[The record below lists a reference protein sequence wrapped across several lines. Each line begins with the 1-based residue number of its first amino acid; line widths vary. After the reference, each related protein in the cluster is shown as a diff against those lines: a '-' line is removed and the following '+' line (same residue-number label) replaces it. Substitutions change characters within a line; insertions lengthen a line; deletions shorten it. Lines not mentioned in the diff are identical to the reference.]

1 MIVIRAFQLLL
12 NVYLQSNLEV
22 FLQNYQSIKI
32 SYSICLIVNQQ
43 YVMRQDI
50 SFHISKKDFLQ
61 KILQVFLQEL
71 RMGCFSHSLKRAER
85 SKIYNVYLGG
95 LAFQKHNNFLS
106 NLGHCLNSGNS
117 RSDFVGAQRVSNKS
131 ISFIISDCFKLSQSF
146 TDTDI
151 DFYQE
156 VKNILLK
163 FSYVSKED
171 LLPIINKYY

>member
-1 MIVIRAFQLLL
+1 MFNRESTICHEVGHLILYIKEGLPLENIVGI
-12 NVYLQSNLEV
+12 
-22 FLQNYQSIKI
+22 SIGIK
-32 SYSICLIVNQQ
+32 NG
-43 YVMRQDI
+43 
-50 SFHISKKDFLQ
+50 
-61 KILQVFLQEL
+61 

-85 SKIYNVYLGG
+85 SKIYNIYLGG

-151 DFYQE
+151 DFYQK

>member
-1 MIVIRAFQLLL
+1 MFNRESTICHEVGHLIAYIKEDLPLENIVGI
-12 NVYLQSNLEV
+12 
-22 FLQNYQSIKI
+22 SIEIK
-32 SYSICLIVNQQ
+32 NG
-43 YVMRQDI
+43 
-50 SFHISKKDFLQ
+50 
-61 KILQVFLQEL
+61 

-85 SKIYNVYLGG
+85 SKIYNLYLGG

-131 ISFIISDCFKLSQSF
+131 ISFIISDCFKLSKSF

-151 DFYQE
+151 NFYQE

>member
-1 MIVIRAFQLLL
+1 MFNRESIICH
-12 NVYLQSNLEV
+12 EV
-22 FLQNYQSIKI
+22 GHLI
-32 SYSICLIVNQQ
+32 SYIKEGLPLENIVGISIGIKNG
-43 YVMRQDI
+43 
-50 SFHISKKDFLQ
+50 
-61 KILQVFLQEL
+61 

>member
-1 MIVIRAFQLLL
+1 MFNRESTICHEVGHLIAYIKEDLPLENIVGI
-12 NVYLQSNLEV
+12 
-22 FLQNYQSIKI
+22 SIGIK
-32 SYSICLIVNQQ
+32 NG
-43 YVMRQDI
+43 
-50 SFHISKKDFLQ
+50 
-61 KILQVFLQEL
+61 

-163 FSYVSKED
+163 FSYVFKED

>member
-1 MIVIRAFQLLL
+1 MFNRESTICHEVGHLILYIKEDLPLENIVGI
-12 NVYLQSNLEV
+12 
-22 FLQNYQSIKI
+22 SIGIK
-32 SYSICLIVNQQ
+32 NG
-43 YVMRQDI
+43 
-50 SFHISKKDFLQ
+50 
-61 KILQVFLQEL
+61 

>member
-1 MIVIRAFQLLL
+1 MFNRESTICHEVGHLIAYIKEDLPLENIVGI
-12 NVYLQSNLEV
+12 
-22 FLQNYQSIKI
+22 SIGIK
-32 SYSICLIVNQQ
+32 NG
-43 YVMRQDI
+43 
-50 SFHISKKDFLQ
+50 
-61 KILQVFLQEL
+61 

-117 RSDFVGAQRVSNKS
+117 RSDFVSAQRVSNKS

>member
-1 MIVIRAFQLLL
+1 MFNRESTICHEVGHLIAYIKEDLPLENIVGI
-12 NVYLQSNLEV
+12 
-22 FLQNYQSIKI
+22 SIGIK
-32 SYSICLIVNQQ
+32 NG
-43 YVMRQDI
+43 
-50 SFHISKKDFLQ
+50 
-61 KILQVFLQEL
+61 

>member
-1 MIVIRAFQLLL
+1 MFNRESTICHEVGHLIAYIKEDLPLENIVGI
-12 NVYLQSNLEV
+12 
-22 FLQNYQSIKI
+22 SIGIK
-32 SYSICLIVNQQ
+32 NG
-43 YVMRQDI
+43 
-50 SFHISKKDFLQ
+50 
-61 KILQVFLQEL
+61 

-85 SKIYNVYLGG
+85 SKIYNLYLGG

>member
-1 MIVIRAFQLLL
+1 MFNRESTICHEVGHLIAYIKEDLPLENIVGI
-12 NVYLQSNLEV
+12 
-22 FLQNYQSIKI
+22 SIGIKNGRI
-32 SYSICLIVNQQ
+32 
-43 YVMRQDI
+43 
-50 SFHISKKDFLQ
+50 
-61 KILQVFLQEL
+61 
-71 RMGCFSHSLKRAER
+71 GCFSHSLKRAER